1 MTEGRVEGNEGRTLG
16 LGRVTEGRVEGT
28 EGRTLGLGRVTEG
41 RVEGNEGRTLG
52 LGRVT
57 EGRVEGNEGRTLGL
71 GRETEG
77 RGAGREVDGRLID
90 GVRLKPPLG
99 RDIEGAR
106 LPPLPPRCACAV
118 AGTSRQQTRTDAQ
131 EQRTNNCNFIFS
143 LYFLMS
149 VLDLSAHYQHAHLLT
164 RRGFV
169 NGDVFIVMSP
179 RTGAHLGGK
188 R

>member
-1 MTEGRVEGNEGRTLG
+1 M
-16 LGRVTEGRVEGT
+16 
-28 EGRTLGLGRVTEG
+28 
-41 RVEGNEGRTLG
+41 
-52 LGRVT
+52 
-57 EGRVEGNEGRTLGL
+57 EGNEGRTLGL

-99 RDIEGAR
+99 RDFEGAR

-118 AGTSRQQTRTDAQ
+118 AGTSRQQTRTVAQ

-143 LYFLMS
+143 LIYFLS
-149 VLDLSAHYQHAHLLT
+149 VLDLTAHYQLAHFLT

-179 RTGAHLGGK
+179 RTVLTSAENAELSGGHGNSIPPARPGFRVCIPK
-188 R
+188 GMAGI